1 MTNPANP
8 PLPLFGDE
16 KFYRG
21 VWVYFGGTMRED
33 EALDLVKKVKRKRP
47 DKAEEWK
54 LHTEPGEL
62 GQMIQNA
69 MAIYNLP
76 DIDTNNEEQV
86 RERIGVY
93 FKLCAER
100 EMKPSVS
107 GMAMALGVDRMTLWK
122 WVNGAVPSKP
132 KAVIDTV
139 KKAYHILNFMIE
151 EYMQN
156 GKINP
161 VSGIFLMK
169 NNFGY
174 RDQSEVVIT
183 PNQANSDVP
192 TQAEIEARYR
202 DALPSAEENS
212 STIILDELETQDN

>member
-1 MTNPANP
+1 
-8 PLPLFGDE
+8 
-16 KFYRG
+16 
-21 VWVYFGGTMRED
+21 MRED
-33 EALDLVKKVKRKRP
+33 EALDLVKKVKKKRP

-76 DIDTNNEEQV
+76 EIDTNNEEQV

-122 WVNGAVPSKP
+122 WVNGATPSKP
-132 KAVIDTV
+132 KGVIDTV

-174 RDQSEVVIT
+174 RDQTEVVVT
-183 PNQANSDVP
+183 PNQVNADVP

-202 DALPSAEENS
+202 DALPPADEGENETD
-212 STIILDELETQDN
+212 TITQQD

>member
-1 MTNPANP
+1 
-8 PLPLFGDE
+8 
-16 KFYRG
+16 
-21 VWVYFGGTMRED
+21 MRED
-33 EALDLVKKVKRKRP
+33 EALDLVKKVKKKRP

-76 DIDTNNEEQV
+76 EIDTNNEEQV

-122 WVNGAVPSKP
+122 WVNGATPSKP
-132 KAVIDTV
+132 KGVIYTV

-174 RDQSEVVIT
+174 RDQTEVVVT
-183 PNQANSDVP
+183 PNQVNADVP

-202 DALPSAEENS
+202 DALPPADEGENETD
-212 STIILDELETQDN
+212 TITLQD

>member
-1 MTNPANP
+1 
-8 PLPLFGDE
+8 
-16 KFYRG
+16 
-21 VWVYFGGTMRED
+21 MRED
-33 EALDLVKKVKRKRP
+33 EALDLVKKVKKKRP

-76 DIDTNNEEQV
+76 EIDTNNEEQV

-122 WVNGAVPSKP
+122 WVNGATPSKP
-132 KAVIDTV
+132 KGVIDTV

-174 RDQSEVVIT
+174 RDQTVVVVT
-183 PNQANSDVP
+183 PNQVNADVP

-202 DALPSAEENS
+202 YALPPSDEGEHETE
-212 STIILDELETQDN
+212 TITQQD

>member
-1 MTNPANP
+1 
-8 PLPLFGDE
+8 
-16 KFYRG
+16 
-21 VWVYFGGTMRED
+21 MRED
-33 EALDLVKKVKRKRP
+33 EALDLVKKVKKKRP

-76 DIDTNNEEQV
+76 EIDTNNEEQV

-122 WVNGAVPSKP
+122 WVNGATPSKP
-132 KAVIDTV
+132 KGVIDTV

-174 RDQSEVVIT
+174 RDQTEVVVT
-183 PNQANSDVP
+183 PNQVNADVP

-202 DALPSAEENS
+202 DALPPA
-212 STIILDELETQDN
+212 DEGEDETALTDDTVQ

>member
-1 MTNPANP
+1 
-8 PLPLFGDE
+8 
-16 KFYRG
+16 
-21 VWVYFGGTMRED
+21 MRED
-33 EALDLVKKVKRKRP
+33 EALDLVKKVKKKRP

-76 DIDTNNEEQV
+76 EIDTNNEEQV

-122 WVNGAVPSKP
+122 WVNGATPSKP
-132 KAVIDTV
+132 KGVIDTV
-139 KKAYHILNFMIE
+139 KKAYHILNFLIE

-174 RDQSEVVIT
+174 RDQTEVVVT
-183 PNQANSDVP
+183 PNQVNADVP

-202 DALPSAEENS
+202 DALPPADEGENETD
-212 STIILDELETQDN
+212 TIMQHD